1 MITPLMLLAAAAAC
15 LLNSTA
21 LAAGTPDRAKMLIA
35 VLQSDAGLFEKAR
48 ACQQLGEIGDKE
60 AVPALAA
67 LLGDAHLSA
76 YARSGLEGIPDPSA
90 AEVLLAAA
98 GALKGNLRAGVIN
111 SLGVLRVS
119 KATALLMSLAANP
132 ESGAAKEALLALG
145 RIATDESSQFL
156 RRTLADGTEALRP
169 DTAAACLLAAEKQLA
184 DGRMDA
190 AAVLYDAVRTA
201 KVPAPCRAAATR
213 GAILARKSAGPA
225 FLIEQLRS
233 DERVIRDVALMTI
246 REMPGDSLAAALN
259 AELEKA
265 KPELQTQLL
274 IALADCHNPQSST
287 AVKSKVASDDP
298 VVRKTALVVLGQIG
312 GPADAGVFL
321 QAVMN
326 NRNDAETGIALSNLG
341 RMEGA
346 DVDHQIMQ
354 ALSSGSEAATR
365 IRLIRLVGAR
375 GMTNATAEL
384 FKQAADPDAKVRVA
398 AIEALKA
405 VAGPGELP
413 ALIAY
418 TRSCADETVRET
430 AEAAIVSLCLK
441 SANPQAEA
449 ELVLVELER
458 ATKPAERKIW
468 LSILASLGCAKA
480 LPILKADLGNAN
492 DEVAANAIAQL
503 GRWPDPTPI
512 DALLVVV
519 ESGPD
524 PVQRKHALDAA
535 IHLATAAAD
544 EHQRTDDVIV
554 EWLRRA
560 DKAAQTVEARRLI
573 LSALGRL
580 SSMESFRLLARHL
593 EDAGL
598 ENEAAIAIIQIAP
611 ALAQQGN
618 AAEVKEVLAKLAVT
632 AKNADIRQKARK
644 GAAIP

>member
-1 MITPLMLLAAAAAC
+1 
-15 LLNSTA
+15 
-21 LAAGTPDRAKMLIA
+21 
-35 VLQSDAGLFEKAR
+35 
-48 ACQQLGEIGDKE
+48 
-60 AVPALAA
+60 
-67 LLGDAHLSA
+67 
-76 YARSGLEGIPDPSA
+76 
-90 AEVLLAAA
+90 
-98 GALKGNLRAGVIN
+98 
-111 SLGVLRVS
+111 
-119 KATALLMSLAANP
+119 
-132 ESGAAKEALLALG
+132 
-145 RIATDESSQFL
+145 
-156 RRTLADGTEALRP
+156 
-169 DTAAACLLAAEKQLA
+169 
-184 DGRMDA
+184 
-190 AAVLYDAVRTA
+190 
-201 KVPAPCRAAATR
+201 
-213 GAILARKSAGPA
+213 
-225 FLIEQLRS
+225 
-233 DERVIRDVALMTI
+233 MTI

>member
-132 ESGAAKEALLALG
+132 ESGVAKEALLALG
-145 RIATDESSQFL
+145 RIATEEASQFL

-449 ELVLVELER
+449 EMVLIELER

-512 DALLVVV
+512 EALLVVV

-524 PVQRKHALDAA
+524 PAQHKHALDAA
-535 IHLATAAAD
+535 IHLATVAAD
-544 EHQRTDDVIV
+544 EHQRPNDVIV